1 MPTLDPTSTVNVDTA
16 LTGTTTGLN
25 NLNLLQPTAFK
36 LIVDRKNFA
45 NLEFFCQN
53 VSHPNISVPV
63 AEVPYSRIG
72 NLAIP
77 GDKLTFGELEAI
89 IVVDENMN
97 SYTEMYNCLHRMVQ
111 KPERSRLNRS
121 MTDTAP
127 PTTTDITLAM
137 LSSHNNV
144 TRTIRYI
151 DCVPTSLGQMDM
163 SAVAGDTIAI
173 TFPVTFRFSYFELD

>member
-1 MPTLDPTSTVNVDTA
+1 MPTLDPTSSVNVDTA

-97 SYTEMYNCLHRMVQ
+97 SYTEMYNWLHRMVQ
-111 KPERSRLNRS
+111 KPETSRLNRS

-151 DCVPTSLGQMDM
+151 ECVPTGLGNMM
-163 SAVAGDTIAI
+163 MEATTGDTTQI
-173 TFPVTFRFSYFELD
+173 TFPATFRFSYFELK

>member
-1 MPTLDPTSTVNVDTA
+1 
-16 LTGTTTGLN
+16 
-25 NLNLLQPTAFK
+25 
-36 LIVDRKNFA
+36 
-45 NLEFFCQN
+45 
-53 VSHPNISVPV
+53 
-63 AEVPYSRIG
+63 
-72 NLAIP
+72 
-77 GDKLTFGELEAI
+77 
-89 IVVDENMN
+89 
-97 SYTEMYNCLHRMVQ
+97 MVQ
-111 KPERSRLNRS
+111 KPEKSRLNRS
-121 MTDTAP
+121 MTDTTP